1 MVTSPAN
8 PTDGD
13 ICVIVPTIREYDC
26 VRAYVENARA
36 HGFDVS
42 RLHFVLVT
50 EDFCETEAMAD
61 MLADLNVAGEVFD
74 ETRREAWY
82 DHHGVAEYGEL
93 IPAASHAETSFGLLY
108 MWADPTFEYGVFI
121 DDDTL
126 PHEDAD
132 YFGRHLQNLAFA
144 GDVERVRSDTQW
156 VNVLYQRADEHGLY
170 PRGYPYAAMDE
181 TVETDT
187 ATLDGGSVVASQG
200 LWTNVPDL
208 DAVRILMDGD
218 LEGQAQT
225 RTTAADF
232 ERDFVAAPGHYLTVC
247 SMNLAFRR
255 EVVPAFYQL
264 PMDDNEWEVGRFDD
278 IWSGVFLK
286 RACDVLGTQIYSGGP
301 LCEHNKAPRST
312 FDDLHNEV
320 AGLELNEHLWE
331 LVDDVEPTD
340 VDADLTDC
348 AEPGDRPDAADYA
361 AVYAAMADR
370 LADGTF
376 ESYRN
381 GAFLTYVGEHMREWL
396 DCLDAIRRTPAVADD

>member
-36 HGFDVS
+36 HDFDVS

-61 MLADLNVAGEVFD
+61 MLADLDVAGEVFD
-74 ETRREAWY
+74 GTRREAWY